1 MYVFDFLKSFKN
13 YIAMYKKV
21 LKQQIKFKKLVRK
34 NCVNIPCHNFYA
46 TNKNF
51 FSLFILGELKD

>member
-34 NCVNIPCHNFYA
+34 NCENIPCHNFYA

-51 FSLFILGELKD
+51 FPLIILGELKD